1 MSIKNIKEKI
11 MPAGRPSKQTS
22 KKNKDSRSHLIT
34 TALELIKN
42 GESLN
47 VRAICSRSG
56 LSTGTFYY
64 YFRDKDDLLGYCLT
78 QSLANSPIEC
88 CNEYSLSEQIFAVYL
103 PLLQQYQD
111 LGKPFMRQF
120 YTGNNS
126 SLARYMG
133 EAEGQFLKGTVMFD
147 SQELIKKAIQKGM
160 LSETTDSYKLSAD
173 ICILIKGSVFDW
185 CLSDY
190 KDKII
195 PTAKRLLQNY
205 LAAFSS
211 QSV

>member
-1 MSIKNIKEKI
+1 
-11 MPAGRPSKQTS
+11 MPAGRPSKQTN
-22 KKNKDSRSHLIT
+22 KKNKDSRSYLVAA
-34 TALELIKN
+34 ALELIKK
-42 GESLN
+42 GEPLN
-47 VRAICSRSG
+47 VRTVCSRSG

-64 YFRDKDDLLGYCLT
+64 YFQDKDDLLGYCLT
-78 QSLANSPIEC
+78 QSLTSRPVEF
-88 CNEYSLSEQIFAVYL
+88 CNELPLSQQIFTVYL

-111 LGKPFMRQF
+111 LGKPVMRQF
-120 YTGNNS
+120 YTGSNS

-133 EAEGQFLKGTVMFD
+133 ETKGQFLEGTVMFD
-147 SQELIKKAIQKGM
+147 SQKLIKKAIQTGM

-190 KDKII
+190 KDKLI
-195 PTAKRLLQNY
+195 PTAKRLLENY